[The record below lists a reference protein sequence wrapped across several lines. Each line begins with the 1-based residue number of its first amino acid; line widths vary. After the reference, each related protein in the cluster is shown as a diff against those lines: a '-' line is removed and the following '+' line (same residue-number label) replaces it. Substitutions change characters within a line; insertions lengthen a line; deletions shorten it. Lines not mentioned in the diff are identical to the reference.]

1 MAAGSTRSVFHLS
14 FARDSNIAD
23 VTAKGE
29 EVGVF
34 GPRRKSTV
42 PEGGPTTPQLSKHP
56 DPVV

>member
-29 EVGVF
+29 GAAISVAGRLCQREARQRPSF
-34 GPRRKSTV
+34 
-42 PEGGPTTPQLSKHP
+42 TTTLTG
-56 DPVV
+56 